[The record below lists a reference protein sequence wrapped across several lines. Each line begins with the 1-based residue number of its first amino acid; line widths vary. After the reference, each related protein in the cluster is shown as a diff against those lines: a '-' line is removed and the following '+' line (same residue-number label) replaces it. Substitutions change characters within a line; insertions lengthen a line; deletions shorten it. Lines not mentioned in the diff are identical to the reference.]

1 MSLLIAVDLA
11 VVLGALAAGF
21 AYTLQFRRLW
31 QGRVADTDQVRAF
44 RAAAARWPTP
54 QPVTPARILA
64 TTAVSPGQQAAAWG
78 GFIWIAAH
86 APRSDTPDSG
96 GVLIRNTLC
105 HEGEHLRRHHGA
117 VFAGAFGVYIA
128 ALLLCAFLGS
138 ASGFVVGAVAAV
150 LFFPTLSRWQER
162 QADQAIAR
170 WGDPAAFCATL
181 AVQPADP
188 PLPWPWG
195 FFLMTHPSHA
205 SRIRAVCRTRNT
217 SGGSDDHTGC
227 R

>member
-31 QGRVADTDQVRAF
+31 QGRVGDTDQVRAF

-86 APRSDTPDSG
+86 APPASPA
-96 GVLIRNTLC
+96 VIRNTLC

-117 VFAGAFGVYIA
+117 VFAGAFGLYITS
-128 ALLLCAFLGS
+128 LLLCAFLGS

-170 WGDPAAFCATL
+170 WGDPAAFCAAL
-181 AVQPADP
+181 AAQPPDP

-195 FFLMTHPSHA
+195 FFLMTHPSNA
-205 SRIRAVCRTRNT
+205 SRIRAVRRTRNT
-217 SGGSDDHTGC
+217 SGGFDDHTDY